1 VEKQGQEGR
10 VKSINC
16 YGGGKDKA
24 KPLFE
29 KSLALYQ
36 TMKPQPLYPNWG
48 QKQAEDGLA
57 QCK

>member
-24 KPLFE
+24 RSA
-29 KSLALYQ
+29 KSFPDEVA
-36 TMKPQPLYPNWG
+36 
-48 QKQAEDGLA
+48 KQCQDVNVSRDINIT
-57 QCK
+57 